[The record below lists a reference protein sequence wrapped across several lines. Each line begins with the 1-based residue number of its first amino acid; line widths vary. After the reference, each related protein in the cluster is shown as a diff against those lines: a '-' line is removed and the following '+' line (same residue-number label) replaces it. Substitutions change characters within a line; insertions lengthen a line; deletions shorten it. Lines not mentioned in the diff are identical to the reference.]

1 VNCDASR
8 ALSGVKSIRIRPE
21 TVYAWH
27 GQSFLITNNRGECAS
42 DQPLS
47 GFYFRETRYLRTLR
61 LAINDEYPWLCDV
74 AAPSPDV
81 LDLTFI
87 YPEVFEYGGGGSGS
101 SLGELPANARGIP
114 SRSVDIRL
122 RYQVGVASLD
132 VSLRLANH
140 SRAQV
145 DLDVT
150 WALGADYAG
159 LTEANSNDRQ
169 QEAPVDGDADAQGVC
184 YSYTHPELPYRT
196 RVSGA
201 GPGEWHTAFDR
212 IGARLHL
219 APRDDAELSLH
230 VEPVDYEPQPD
241 ADGIA
246 RREQRLRDWVSG
258 FARVEVPRNRVAER
272 IIGRAVADLASFPL
286 LDGEEDEWLAVQAGM
301 PLYPALFGRDSATT
315 TWQAAMLDRG
325 EALDDVLTRL
335 GRLQG
340 ARVDDWSDEQPGRI
354 VQSVRREPVARLGK
368 NPFSRY
374 YGDYASPLMYVI
386 SIAQLYAWTGEKQC
400 IARHRDTARRVLD
413 WAREYGD
420 ADGDGYLEYRSRSTD
435 GAKNQG
441 WKDSGN
447 GIVYDDGRIVPDP
460 IATCELQG
468 YWFAAQQLWAV
479 LSWVLGEREDA
490 KALWSSSMDLKA
502 RFNRDWWMPAE
513 RFFALA
519 LDPEKR
525 PVTSITSN
533 VGQCIATGI
542 IDDEHLPPVVDRLF
556 APDMFSGWG
565 IRTLS
570 AAHVSYNPLKYHL
583 GSVWPVE
590 NATIAFG
597 LRRYGFDQRA
607 LEIADGTFDLAQS
620 YGDCRAPEC
629 VGGYR
634 RWEVSHPGTYPQ
646 ANSPQAWN
654 QSGIVLLVQTLLGL
668 QPVAALDLLVVDPVL
683 PDWLPEVI
691 VRGLRVGGATATIR
705 FHRGDDGK
713 AHVDVLEKR
722 GTLRV
727 IRQPP
732 PESLDATI
740 RDRFTALVDGILP
753 H

>member
-1 VNCDASR
+1 VYRDGTR
-8 ALSGVKSIRIRPE
+8 ALSAVKSIRIRPDA
-21 TVYAWH
+21 VYAWH
-27 GQSFLITNNRGECAS
+27 GQSFLIANNRGECES
-42 DQPLS
+42 DHQLS

-61 LAINDEYPWLCDV
+61 LTISNERPWLCDV
-74 AAPSPDV
+74 AAPSPDI

-87 YPEVFEYGGGGSGS
+87 YPEVSEYGGGGSGA
-101 SLGELPANARGIP
+101 SLGELPANARGIT

-122 RYQVGVASLD
+122 RYQVGTASLD

-140 SRAQV
+140 SREHV
-145 DLDVT
+145 DLDVA
-150 WALGADYAG
+150 WAVGADYAG
-159 LTEANSNDRQ
+159 LMEASSGKRQ
-169 QEAPVDGDADAQGVC
+169 QEAPVDADSDAHEVR
-184 YSYTHPELPYRT
+184 YTYTHPELPYRT
-196 RVSGA
+196 RVAGM
-201 GPGEWHTAFDR
+201 GPGEWRASSDC
-212 IGARLHL
+212 IGARLRL
-219 APRDDAELSLH
+219 APRERVELALE
-230 VEPVDYEPQPD
+230 VDPVDYEPQPD

-246 RREQRLRDWVSG
+246 QRERRLRDWVSG
-258 FARVEVPRNRVAER
+258 FAGVEVPRNRVAER
-272 IIGRAVADLASFPL
+272 IISRSVGDLASFPL
-286 LDGEEDEWLAVQAGM
+286 LDGEEDEWLAMQAGM
-301 PLYPALFGRDSATT
+301 PLYPALFGRDSTTT

-325 EALDDVLTRL
+325 EALDHVLTRL

-340 ARVDDWSDEQPGRI
+340 ACVDDWRDEQPGRI
-354 VQSVRREPVARLGK
+354 VQSLRRGPVARLGK

-386 SIAQLYAWTGEKQC
+386 SIAQLYAWTGEKER
-400 IARHRDTARRVLD
+400 IAKHRDTARRVLD

-420 ADGDGYLEYRSRSTD
+420 ADGDGYLEYRSRSTN

-479 LSWVLGEREDA
+479 LSWVLGDHADA
-490 KALWSSSMDLKA
+490 KALWSSAMHLKA

-519 LDPEKR
+519 LDAEKR
-525 PVTSITSN
+525 LVGSVTSN
-533 VGQCIATGI
+533 VGQCITTGI
-542 IDDEHLPPVVDRLF
+542 IDDEHLPPVVGRLF

-565 IRTLS
+565 VRTLS
-570 AAHVSYNPLKYHL
+570 AEHVSYNPLKYHL

-607 LEIADGTFDLAQS
+607 LEIAEGAFDLAQLHE
-620 YGDCRAPEC
+620 DHRVPEC
-629 VGGYR
+629 IGGSP
-634 RWEVSHPGTYPQ
+634 RWERAGPGTYPQ

-654 QSGIVLLVQTLLGL
+654 QSGIVLLIQTLLGL

-705 FHRGDDGK
+705 FHRGNDGK

-732 PESLDATI
+732 PESLGVTI
-740 RDRFTALVDGILP
+740 KDRFTALMDGILP

>member
-1 VNCDASR
+1 M
-8 ALSGVKSIRIRPE
+8 P
-21 TVYAWH
+21 
-27 GQSFLITNNRGECAS
+27 
-42 DQPLS
+42 P
-47 GFYFRETRYLRTLR
+47 
-61 LAINDEYPWLCDV
+61 
-74 AAPSPDV
+74 
-81 LDLTFI
+81 
-87 YPEVFEYGGGGSGS
+87 
-101 SLGELPANARGIP
+101 
-114 SRSVDIRL
+114 
-122 RYQVGVASLD
+122 
-132 VSLRLANH
+132 
-140 SRAQV
+140 
-145 DLDVT
+145 
-150 WALGADYAG
+150 
-159 LTEANSNDRQ
+159 
-169 QEAPVDGDADAQGVC
+169 
-184 YSYTHPELPYRT
+184 
-196 RVSGA
+196 
-201 GPGEWHTAFDR
+201 
-212 IGARLHL
+212 
-219 APRDDAELSLH
+219 
-230 VEPVDYEPQPD
+230 
-241 ADGIA
+241 
-246 RREQRLRDWVSG
+246 
-258 FARVEVPRNRVAER
+258 NRVAER
-272 IIGRAVADLASFPL
+272 IIGRAVGDLASFPL
-286 LDGEEDEWLAVQAGM
+286 LDGEEGEWLAMQAGM
-301 PLYPALFGRDSATT
+301 PLYPALFGRDSTTT

-325 EALDDVLTRL
+325 EALDHVLTRL

-354 VQSVRREPVARLGK
+354 VHSLRREPVSRLGK

-386 SIAQLYAWTGEKQC
+386 SIAQLYAWTGEKQR
-400 IARHRDTARRVLD
+400 IAKHRDTARRVLD

-447 GIVYDDGRIVPDP
+447 GIVYEDGRIVQDP

-479 LSWVLGEREDA
+479 LSWVLGEHEDA
-490 KALWSSSMDLKA
+490 KALWRSAMDLKA

-519 LDPEKR
+519 LDPEKH
-525 PVTSITSN
+525 PAGSITSN
-533 VGQCIATGI
+533 VGQCITTGI
-542 IDDEHLPPVVDRLF
+542 IDHEHLPPVVGRLF

-570 AAHVSYNPLKYHL
+570 TEHVSYNPLKYHL
-583 GSVWPVE
+583 GTVWPVE

-607 LEIADGTFDLAQS
+607 LEIAEGMFDLARI
-620 YGDCRAPEC
+620 YEDHRVPEC
-629 VGGYR
+629 VGGHR
-634 RWEVSHPGTYPQ
+634 RRERSYPGTYPQ

-683 PDWLPEVI
+683 PDWMPEVI
-691 VRGLRVGGATATIR
+691 VRDLRVGGATATIR
-705 FHRGDDGK
+705 FHRGDDGQSH
-713 AHVDVLEKR
+713 ADVLEKR

-732 PESLDATI
+732 PESLDTSI

>member
-1 VNCDASR
+1 ME
-8 ALSGVKSIRIRPE
+8 SIRIRPE
-21 TVYAWH
+21 LVYAWH
-27 GQSFLITNNRGECAS
+27 GQSFLIANNRGECAS

-61 LAINDEYPWLCDV
+61 LAINGERPWCCDV
-74 AAPSPDV
+74 AAPSPDI

-87 YPEVFEYGGGGSGS
+87 YPEVSEYGGGGSGA
-101 SLGELPANARGIP
+101 SLGELPTNARGIT

-122 RYQVGVASLD
+122 RYRVGVASLD
-132 VSLRLANH
+132 VSLRFANH
-140 SRAQV
+140 SREHV

-159 LTEANSNDRQ
+159 LMEASSGKRQ
-169 QEAPVDGDADAQGVC
+169 QEAPVDVDSDEREVR
-184 YSYTHPELPYRT
+184 YTYTHPELPYRT
-196 RVSGA
+196 RVAGA
-201 GPGEWHTAFDR
+201 GPGEWHASSEC
-212 IGARLHL
+212 IGARLRL
-219 APRDDAELSLH
+219 APRERVELALS
-230 VEPVDYEPQPD
+230 VEPIDYEPHPD
-241 ADGIA
+241 ADGVA
-246 RREQRLRDWVSG
+246 RREQRLRDWISH
-258 FARVEVPRNRVAER
+258 FARVEVPRNGVAER
-272 IIGRAVADLASFPL
+272 IISRAVGDLASFPL
-286 LDGEEDEWLAVQAGM
+286 LDGEDDEWLAMQAGM
-301 PLYPALFGRDSATT
+301 PLYPALFGRDSTTT

-325 EALDDVLTRL
+325 EALDHVLTRL

-340 ARVDDWSDEQPGRI
+340 ARVDDWLDEQPGRI
-354 VQSVRREPVARLGK
+354 VHSLRREPAARLGR
-368 NPFSRY
+368 NPLSRY
-374 YGDYASPLMYVI
+374 YGDFASPLMYVI
-386 SIAQLYAWTGEKQC
+386 SIAQLYAWTGEKEC
-400 IARHRDTARRVLD
+400 IVRHRDTARRVLD

-420 ADGDGYLEYRSRSTD
+420 ADGDGYLEYQSRSKD
-435 GAKNQG
+435 GVKNQG

-447 GIVYDDGRIVPDP
+447 GIVHEDGRIVQDP

-519 LDPEKR
+519 LDAEKR
-525 PVTSITSN
+525 LVRSITSN
-533 VGQCIATGI
+533 VGQCITTGI

-583 GSVWPVE
+583 GTVWPVE
-590 NATIAFG
+590 NATTAFG

-607 LEIADGTFDLAQS
+607 LEIAEGVFDLAQL
-620 YGDCRAPEC
+620 YQDYRVPEC
-629 VGGYR
+629 VGGYPR
-634 RWEVSHPGTYPQ
+634 SESSGPGTYPQ
-646 ANSPQAWN
+646 ANTPQAWN

-668 QPVAALDLLVVDPVL
+668 QPVATLDMLVVDPVL
-683 PDWLPEVI
+683 PAWMPEVI
-691 VRGLRVGGATATIR
+691 VHGLRVGGATATIR
-705 FHRGDDGK
+705 FHRGDDGR
-713 AHVDVLEKR
+713 AHMDVLEKR

-732 PESLDATI
+732 PESLNATI
-740 RDRFTALVDGILP
+740 GDRFTALVDGILP